1 MAVLCYVAWASS
13 LVMVSTHCRGWNT
26 FLIGA
31 FEISFTSLGLAVYKT
46 TFSCNYRAKEAE
58 EPDLKCEPDMRESL

>member
-1 MAVLCYVAWASS
+1 MAVLRYVAWASS
-13 LVMVSTHCRGWNT
+13 LVMVCTHCRGGNT

-46 TFSCNYRAKEAE
+46 TFSCNYRAKEAA
-58 EPDLKCEPDMRESL
+58 PDLKCEPDMRESL